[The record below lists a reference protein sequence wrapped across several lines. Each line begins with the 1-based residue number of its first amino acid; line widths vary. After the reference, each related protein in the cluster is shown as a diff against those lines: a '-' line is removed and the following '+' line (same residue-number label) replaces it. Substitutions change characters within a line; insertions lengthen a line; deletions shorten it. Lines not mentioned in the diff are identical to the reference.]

1 MLCCIYAKYKN
12 LQVKKM
18 KSTQIVVRVTPSE
31 RKQVK
36 EQAAAKGL
44 SVSDAIRKS
53 FNLLPPA

>member
-1 MLCCIYAKYKN
+1 MLYIRKYKN
-12 LQVKKM
+12 VQVKKM